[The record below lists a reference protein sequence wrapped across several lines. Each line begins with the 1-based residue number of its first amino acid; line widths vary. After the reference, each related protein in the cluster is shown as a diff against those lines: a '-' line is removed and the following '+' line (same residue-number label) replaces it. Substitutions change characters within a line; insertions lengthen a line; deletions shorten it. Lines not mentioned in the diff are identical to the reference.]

1 MQSLEVRRL
10 GRVLVSTPRQYWDR
24 AAQALIRRRLDPIH
38 LNSLV
43 IRPLTDAHDVA
54 VLEAC
59 VRGAVPP
66 RVVFP
71 SKSAMLGCIEGAFGS
86 LEAFREWAGRD
97 GMELLA
103 MGADAEYLID
113 AVGVRRENVT
123 KSSRPNTQAIVDDLE
138 TAGAKS
144 DVLVFVPKVIQPL
157 VEPPVVPDFLAGL
170 RRIGCEPR
178 AVPAY
183 ETRVGDDCRVELD
196 LLFGGAIDAIAVSS
210 QAEIQSLC
218 LVAPGGRDRVVD
230 AITSR
235 GIVVAAHGETTAAG
249 VRAGLPGVQVV
260 VSDDPSTFDGM
271 ARAIE
276 RELKKTSG

>member
-1 MQSLEVRRL
+1 
-10 GRVLVSTPRQYWDR
+10 
-24 AAQALIRRRLDPIH
+24 
-38 LNSLV
+38 
-43 IRPLTDAHDVA
+43 
-54 VLEAC
+54 
-59 VRGAVPP
+59 
-66 RVVFP
+66 
-71 SKSAMLGCIEGAFGS
+71 
-86 LEAFREWAGRD
+86 
-97 GMELLA
+97 

-157 VEPPVVPDFLAGL
+157 VEPRVVPDFLAGL

-218 LVAPGGRDRVVD
+218 LVAPGGRDRVVG

-260 VSDDPSTFDGM
+260 VSDDSSTFDGM

-276 RELKKTSG
+276 RELKKTSTG